1 MVFKRINKNTVEANF
16 TMKGKHVETARMALT
31 KDGKIMNLNA
41 KGVLPNGMKFET
53 VAVWEKQ

>member
-1 MVFKRINKNTVEANF
+1 
-16 TMKGKHVETARMALT
+16 MALT

-41 KGVLPNGMKFET
+41 KGVLPDGRAFST